1 MRETHQK
8 VLQSL
13 KRFEQ
18 AQSEEQI
25 ELSQLKNEL
34 ATYVEAL
41 KKSSMKF
48 FRRGQY
54 QECYEVLT
62 LLVEIEPDSQ
72 AARDFLE
79 IAAKRFWRAAMGIV
93 LALMSSIPRFRVKW
107 RTF

>member
-13 KRFEQ
+13 KQFEQ

-25 ELSQLKNEL
+25 ELSQLKDEL

-41 KKSSMKF
+41 KKSSMKL

-62 LLVEIEPDSQ
+62 LLVEIRPDS
-72 AARDFLE
+72 RPPETSWRLP
-79 IAAKRFWRAAMGIV
+79 AKRSWRAAMGII

-107 RTF
+107 ETF